1 MTFFEQFKTFSIIF
15 SLYSKNVNT
24 IYFLYY
30 IYNFRQQEAEGELNI
45 VLTELR
51 AKQQML
57 ADVQARLKKLED
69 TYDESVSEKNKLEL
83 NISKTQS
90 RLNRSDLLVEAL
102 SDEQLRWEN
111 NIQVL
116 ILLHSLHY
124 LMHFNSNLTFTI

>member
-1 MTFFEQFKTFSIIF
+1 LTFFEQFKTFSIIF